1 MQLIVKSLAAWKE
14 GFVAEVS
21 VTDKDRTHLHISKK
35 AAFSYKA
42 AVGVAEI
49 TSSQSI
55 QDA

>member
-1 MQLIVKSLAAWKE
+1 MLLINVFLAAWKE
-14 GFVAEVS
+14 GFVTEVS
-21 VTDKDRTHLHISKK
+21 VADKDRTHLHISKK

-49 TSSQSI
+49 TSSQSV